1 MGNGQYYIDDFFY
14 EFDLNTQQTRE
25 IPIKE
30 NDIWGMG
37 NIYIFDVF
45 NIKDEQ

>member
-1 MGNGQYYIDDFFY
+1 MGNGQAYLDYFFY

-30 NDIWGMG
+30 SNIWGLMRVY
-37 NIYIFDVF
+37 IYGVF